1 MKYLIAALVVL
12 LVMAIPFLLKKRT
25 DGDEDGNHTP
35 IPSNSGSTKP
45 IVDID
50 DDAEIERPH
59 HPQPEVVD
67 NRPKDELENDTIR

>member
-1 MKYLIAALVVL
+1 MKYLIATLVVL

-25 DGDEDGNHTP
+25 DGDEDGSHTP

-45 IVDID
+45 TVDIGGD
-50 DDAEIERPH
+50 VEIERPH

-67 NRPKDELENDTIR
+67 NRAKDELENDTIR